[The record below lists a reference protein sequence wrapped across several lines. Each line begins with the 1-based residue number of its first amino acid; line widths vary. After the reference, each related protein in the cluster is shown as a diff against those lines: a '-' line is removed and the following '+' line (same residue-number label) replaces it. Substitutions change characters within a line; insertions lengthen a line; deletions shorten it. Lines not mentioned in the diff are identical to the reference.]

1 MKSRKSIT
9 HSENR
14 FAKGKG
20 FDNIKPIFSFAEYKN
35 SDLFKI
41 EDCTDKSELHK
52 FLSRL
57 ANFSKFTW
65 GEIKRSGKFH
75 FHIVDYDKKVYK
87 LIDDKNLELH
97 QFKVQG
103 DGEARIIGYFNTENI
118 FCIVAYD
125 YNHQL
130 YPKA

>member
-41 EDCTDKSELHK
+41 EDS
-52 FLSRL
+52 
-57 ANFSKFTW
+57 
-65 GEIKRSGKFH
+65 
-75 FHIVDYDKKVYK
+75 
-87 LIDDKNLELH
+87 LIN
-97 QFKVQG
+97 
-103 DGEARIIGYFNTENI
+103 RNYTS
-118 FCIVAYD
+118 FC
-125 YNHQL
+125 L
-130 YPKA
+130 G